1 MYDVYV
7 KVLLYKGLISD
18 SKSDNYI
25 SKLTVIE
32 WEVLFTAYL
41 ELITDAILK
50 ILSLSSF
57 SVNLLFSSEKT
68 GKHRKKNPYFTEK
81 LN

>member
-25 SKLTVIE
+25 STLTVIE

-57 SVNLLFSSEKT
+57 SVNLLFSSEKQVNT
-68 GKHRKKNPYFTEK
+68 GKKPRFLLKN
-81 LN
+81 

>member
-25 SKLTVIE
+25 SKLTVIK
-32 WEVLFTAYL
+32 WEVLFTAYFGVDYGCNFKDS
-41 ELITDAILK
+41 IVK
-50 ILSLSSF
+50 
-57 SVNLLFSSEKT
+57 
-68 GKHRKKNPYFTEK
+68 
-81 LN
+81 

>member
-25 SKLTVIE
+25 STLTVIE

-57 SVNLLFSSEKT
+57 SVNLLFSSEKQVNT
-68 GKHRKKNPYFTEK
+68 GKKTHFLLKN
-81 LN
+81 

>member
-25 SKLTVIE
+25 SKLTVIK

-57 SVNLLFSSEKT
+57 SVNLLFSSEKQVNT
-68 GKHRKKNPYFTEK
+68 GKKTRFLLKN
-81 LN
+81 

>member
-25 SKLTVIE
+25 SKFISDKMGSAFYCIFGVDYGCNFKDSI
-32 WEVLFTAYL
+32 V
-41 ELITDAILK
+41 K
-50 ILSLSSF
+50 
-57 SVNLLFSSEKT
+57 
-68 GKHRKKNPYFTEK
+68 
-81 LN
+81 

>member
-25 SKLTVIE
+25 STLTVIE

-50 ILSLSSF
+50 ILSF
-57 SVNLLFSSEKT
+57 SVNLLFSSEKQVNT
-68 GKHRKKNPYFTEK
+68 GKKTRFLLKN
-81 LN
+81 